1 MAFVYV
7 LISDDG
13 ARTYVGWTL
22 DVDRRLRQHN
32 AGAGARF
39 TRGRQWRVLH
49 VEACADASAAMRR
62 EHALKRDRAFRAA
75 LRAQG
80 LERAGL

>member
-1 MAFVYV
+1 MAYVYV
-7 LISDDG
+7 LLSDAP

-22 DVDRRLRQHN
+22 DVDRRVRQHN

-39 TRGRQWRVLH
+39 TRGRRWTLVH
-49 VEACADASAAMRR
+49 VEACADAPGAMRR
-62 EHALKRDRAFRAA
+62 ERALKRDRAFRAM

-80 LERAGL
+80 VGRTGL